1 MAPSTPESASETQL
15 GYLGT
20 AYAFRAFTYLDMARM
35 FEFLENDGTSNITT
49 EGNDVL
55 HLTVPIVT
63 EDVTEESSRNNPR
76 ATREEIYNFILED
89 LNKAEE
95 YLANFA
101 RPTKTLPDL
110 AVVYGLKAR
119 LYMWVEDYANAKQ
132 YARKAIDESGATP
145 TTRDQWLSTTNGFND
160 ISISSWMFGSTMRKE
175 DDVVQTGYHQL
186 DFLDVQRSKLWL
198 RGGCWSDDDG
208 GCQLLQPD

>member
-1 MAPSTPESASETQL
+1 MSTQFIWYYFWKQVQTTNNLIGAIDPESASETQL

-132 YARKAIDESGATP
+132 YARKAIDESGATHDHARP
-145 TTRDQWLSTTNGFND
+145 MVEHDEWFQRHLD
-160 ISISSWMFGSTMRKE
+160 II
-175 DDVVQTGYHQL
+175 
-186 DFLDVQRSKLWL
+186 LDVRVHDAE
-198 RGGCWSDDDG
+198 RG
-208 GCQLLQPD
+208 